1 MFFSFALISRPSPP
15 GVWRMEL
22 RREKRPLPQVATF
35 SNEVEMWRSL
45 RAVRGRDMAATC
57 RVYNKMNELVLEMS
71 PGFQVAGEV
80 AA

>member
-15 GVWRMEL
+15 GVWRIEL

-35 SNEVEMWRSL
+35 SNEGEVRRSL
-45 RAVRGRDMAATC
+45 RAVRGRNMAATC
-57 RVYNKMNELVLEMS
+57 RVYDKMNELVLEMS